1 MTDQELNIAIARA
14 LGLEKIAPFR
24 RYNRKGKEDA
34 NGVVWMYCS
43 EDHGGAKTFDHIPNY
58 AGDLN
63 VIQRA
68 TAELDDQDAFAL
80 ELCSIVL
87 ENPSGAWWDLNINET
102 SHVISATARQRAEAF
117 LKAITPK

>member
-63 VIQRA
+63 VIRREA
-68 TAELDDQDAFAL
+68 SKLRYLDASCYFDAL
-80 ELCSIVL
+80 YLIVASG
-87 ENPSGAWWDLNINET
+87 PSQNHPINFM
-102 SHVISATARQRAEAF
+102 VVNATARQRAEAL
-117 LKAITPK
+117 LKMITPK

>member
-1 MTDQELNIAIARA
+1 MTDQELNIEIARA
-14 LGLEKIAPFR
+14 IGLEKIAPFR

-63 VIQRA
+63 VI
-68 TAELDDQDAFAL
+68 TKEVSKLNWLDGAAFFDALYLIAA
-80 ELCSIVL
+80 SR
-87 ENPSGAWWDLNINET
+87 PSQVHAINFM
-102 SHVISATARQRAEAF
+102 VVNATARQRAEALF
-117 LKAITPK
+117 KITTPK